1 MFKLLSGWALLST
14 SVFVALCTTY
24 NNQTPLLVGCGMLLL
39 GCALLDTEGQG
50 TKHRKKKEAGDGQI
64 TTVEEG

>member
-24 NNQTPLLVGCGMLLL
+24 TNQIPLLVGCGMLLL
-39 GCALLDTEGQG
+39 GCALLDTDG
-50 TKHRKKKEAGDGQI
+50 KE
-64 TTVEEG
+64 TRSR